1 MTAWYDQFQFSKA
14 RRKEAAKRLL
24 RTISGEEDDD
34 GLLPLDEVQDRL
46 GLFAQHYGGL
56 KAIPVEKIVGSVGRS
71 HEFDEDFLPKTERL
85 QERWEQL
92 ERSYPYGDFPPIE
105 VYQIGDAYFV
115 IDGHHRVGIARQR
128 GIEFLDAEI
137 TVLTTSEE
145 IDKSTDLGSVIAL
158 QQKRNFMKRSGL
170 GRVRPDADIRFS
182 RPQGY
187 SQLLER
193 VKIHGFHE
201 MQERGEVMTT
211 EEVGADW
218 YDRIYV
224 PRLQALKEVG
234 LPELF
239 PDVTEADLFLMVH
252 ERLHSLFPVRGT
264 VTFEDAAKDA
274 AVGARA
280 KSSSTKERVRKATDV
295 LRGE

>member
-24 RTISGEEDDD
+24 RTMTWEEGEE

-56 KAIPVEKIVGSVGRS
+56 RAIPVDKIVGSVGRS
-71 HEFDEDFLPKTERL
+71 HEFDEDFLPRTERL
-85 QERWEQL
+85 KERWEQL
-92 ERSYPYGDFPPIE
+92 ERAYPYGDFPPIE
-105 VYQIGDAYFV
+105 VYQIGDVYFV

-137 TVLTTSEE
+137 TVLTTEE
-145 IDKSTDLGSVIAL
+145 DIDESTDLGSVITI
-158 QQKRNFMKRSGL
+158 QQRRNFMKRSGL
-170 GRVRPDADIRFS
+170 GRARPDADIRFS

-187 SQLLER
+187 NQLLER

-211 EEVGADW
+211 EEVAADW
-218 YDRIYV
+218 YDRIYL
-224 PRLQALKEVG
+224 PRVRLMAEIG
-234 LPELF
+234 LPDLF
-239 PDVTEADLFLMVH
+239 SGVTEADLFLMVH
-252 ERLHSLFPVRGT
+252 QRLHSLFPVRGT
-264 VTFEDAAKDA
+264 ATFEDAAKEA
-274 AVGARA
+274 AAAGEKTSAA
-280 KSSSTKERVRKATDV
+280 KERVRKATEAI
-295 LRGE
+295 RGD